1 MRTQLVCTMRSMY
14 TPVTVCVRAQGTCGS
29 TNLLCGVMLQRAFC
43 MTAAETVAKSER
55 SKGVRKRGVDGR
67 VRRFEEIPHTGRS
80 GWINLLKFWREGR
93 FGQIHK
99 HMERTFSALGP
110 IYREHVAT
118 QSSVNIFLPS
128 DIGELFRSEGLYPER
143 MTVQPW
149 VTHREIRHHSKG
161 VFLKNGEEWRADR
174 LLLNKEVMM
183 NVAVQRFLPHLDEV
197 ARDFCR
203 MLQARVEKEGRV
215 VEGKQSLTIEPSSD
229 LFRFG
234 LEAICHV
241 LYGERMGL
249 FSSSPSMES
258 QKFIWAL
265 KQMLATT
272 NPLLYLPHRL
282 LLRVGAPLWVQH
294 ASAWDYIFSHAD
306 VRIQR
311 GYQRQS
317 SSRGRRSEA
326 GAAGDRH
333 TGVLGQLLEK
343 GQLSM
348 DLIKANMTELMVGGV
363 DTTAVPLQFALFELA
378 RNPEVQEKVR
388 QQVIESWAQ
397 AAGDLQKAL
406 QGVPLLKG
414 TVKETLRYIKLKN
427 PSSGSQMGTP
437 GIMQVFFFLL
447 ATCIHPH
454 THISSLFMHPV
465 ASKFISSTHHRAHYG
480 WPQSQK
486 LTMVQVC
493 LYPLGRSAEVFD
505 DPERFDP
512 ERWCSIREGGQRP
525 ELGFRFMAFGL
536 GARQCVGRRIAE
548 NQMQLLLMRVLLSF
562 HLSVQSSEDVKT
574 TFAFLLQPETPPR
587 ITFSRI

>member
-1 MRTQLVCTMRSMY
+1 ENTSCLRSVWMFCLQY
-14 TPVTVCVRAQGTCGS
+14 VHGFSPVCVLGS
-29 TNLLCGVMLQRAFC
+29 RTL
-43 MTAAETVAKSER
+43 

-80 GWINLLKFWREGR
+80 GWINLLN
-93 FGQIHK
+93 
-99 HMERTFSALGP
+99 ALGP
-110 IYREHVAT
+110 IYRFLSNGVYCKY
-118 QSSVNIFLPS
+118 SVNIFLPS

-363 DTTAVPLQFALFELA
+363 DTVCM
-378 RNPEVQEKVR
+378 
-388 QQVIESWAQ
+388 
-397 AAGDLQKAL
+397 GKAMCR
-406 QGVPLLKG
+406 
-414 TVKETLRYIKLKN
+414 T
-427 PSSGSQMGTP
+427 
-437 GIMQVFFFLL
+437 
-447 ATCIHPH
+447 
-454 THISSLFMHPV
+454 
-465 ASKFISSTHHRAHYG
+465 
-480 WPQSQK
+480 
-486 LTMVQVC
+486 
-493 LYPLGRSAEVFD
+493 
-505 DPERFDP
+505 
-512 ERWCSIREGGQRP
+512 
-525 ELGFRFMAFGL
+525 
-536 GARQCVGRRIAE
+536 
-548 NQMQLLLMRVLLSF
+548 
-562 HLSVQSSEDVKT
+562 EDC
-574 TFAFLLQPETPPR
+574 
-587 ITFSRI
+587 